1 MFQRLLLTIRHA
13 WAMWQVL
20 SLPKNRVKGP
30 WHQQSAMA
38 LVCLAEMEMKE
49 LKEEVLAYNRGQ
61 GAASLIAAEAAD
73 VSAYV
78 AMVADVC
85 R

>member
-1 MFQRLLLTIRHA
+1 MIARLLLTIRHA

-30 WHQQSAMA
+30 WHNQQAMA
-38 LVCLAEMEMKE
+38 LLRLAEAE
-49 LKEEVLAYNRGQ
+49 LAELREEVLAYNRGQ
-61 GAASLIAAEAAD
+61 GSPVCVAREAAD

-78 AMVADVC
+78 AMVSDVC